1 MKRFLIVLATLA
13 LAGAA
18 CGTTD
23 TGMEAATGSDTADHN
38 EADIAFLQGMIPHHQ
53 QAITMSDLATENTD
67 NAEVLDLADRI
78 SSAQGPEIEQM
89 ESLLETWGVEPEGG
103 MGGDMGGDME
113 GMGGGGHEGHG
124 GGGGH
129 AGMLTDGQ
137 LDELAAAEGEE
148 FDRLFL
154 TGMIEHH
161 EGAVTSSENVLEEG
175 ASEEVKQLARDIIEV
190 QEVEIA
196 EMEELLTTL

>member
-23 TGMEAATGSDTADHN
+23 TGMDPATGSDTADHN
-38 EADIAFLQGMIPHHQ
+38 DADIAFLQGMIPHHQ
-53 QAITMSDLATENTD
+53 QAITMSELATENTD
-67 NAEVLDLADRI
+67 NDEVLDLADRI
-78 SSAQGPEIEQM
+78 SSAQGPEIQQM
-89 ESLLETWGVEPEGG
+89 ESLLETWGVESEGG
-103 MGGDMGGDME
+103 MGGDME

-124 GGGGH
+124 GGGGGGH
-129 AGMLTDGQ
+129 PGMLTDGQ
-137 LDELAAAEGEE
+137 LDELAADEGEE

-161 EGAVTSSENVLEEG
+161 EGAITSSEKVLEEG
-175 ASEEVKQLARDIIEV
+175 ASDEVKQLARDIIEV

>member
-1 MKRFLIVLATLA
+1 MKRFLIVLAALS

-53 QAITMSDLATENTD
+53 QAITMSELATENTD

-89 ESLLETWGVEPEGG
+89 ESLLETWGVESEGG
-103 MGGDMGGDME
+103 MGGDME

-124 GGGGH
+124 GGDGGGH
-129 AGMLTDGQ
+129 PGMLTDDQ
-137 LDELAAAEGEE
+137 LDELAAAEGAE

-161 EGAVTSSENVLEEG
+161 KGAVTSSENVLEEG
-175 ASEEVKQLARDIIEV
+175 ASDEVKQLARDIIEV